1 MYSSNTKCAE
11 VADKL
16 KCLKGLTAEEIVKAW
31 IPYQDV
37 YPAWN
42 ADEITDLPIRNER
55 FGNLA
60 IVDGKNEMVIITP
73 FTRSK
78 IIWMDLCQNVPRL
91 KRTHVRTYSPEL
103 KRTQYKVRT
112 CLGWIIAFN

>member
-11 VADKL
+11 VADKS

-31 IPYQDV
+31 IPFQDV

-60 IVDGKNEMVIITP
+60 IVDGKNEMVTN
-73 FTRSK
+73 TRLQGARFSGW
-78 IIWMDLCQNVPRL
+78 IY
-91 KRTHVRTYSPEL
+91 VRTYP
-103 KRTQYKVRT
+103 
-112 CLGWIIAFN
+112 G